1 MADTNLPDSDSELP
15 DRYMVLSDGETY
27 LPLKGSQ
34 IIEISDDLNGD
45 DVDSAIKARCQEDD
59 LDEGEGITV
68 LYTAQGYEPGLNDAQ
83 TTMPLSGAIAVVA
96 AAPTPQGEVLGERR
110 TVIIE
115 FLGHKGALAD
125 DAMDVADLLARA
137 STEDLLC
144 DVKTT
149 TVEPL
154 DGPTLARLAT
164 EARSDPGFFELD
176 KDGNPLDSDDDSA
189 ERA

>member
-1 MADTNLPDSDSELP
+1 MADTNLPDCDSEVP

-27 LPLKGSQ
+27 RSLKGSR
-34 IIEISDDLNGD
+34 IIEISEHLGGD
-45 DVDSAIKARCQEDD
+45 DVDRAIKARCQEND

-68 LYTAQGYEPGLNDAQ
+68 LYTAHGHEPGLAGAQ
-83 TTMPLSGAIAVVA
+83 TTMPLSGTIAVVA
-96 AAPTPQGEVLGERR
+96 AAPTSQGEVLGERR

-115 FLGHKGALAD
+115 FLGNKGALAD
-125 DAMDVADLLARA
+125 DEMDVADLLARA
-137 STEDLLC
+137 STADLLC
-144 DVKTT
+144 DVTTT

-176 KDGNPLDSDDDSA
+176 KDGSPLNDEDGN
-189 ERA
+189 